1 MAVPSV
7 QWARLA
13 RTTLALILIAVSLVV
28 LEGARVGVTVR
39 DLSVG
44 DTPVTAYAGGN
55 EDGPVVVIAHGF
67 AGSRQMMQGYALPL
81 ARAGYRVFSFDFLG
95 HGRHPLPMSG
105 DVGAVEGTTRLL
117 MAQTAAVIDA
127 VSDGRAPVAL
137 LGHSM
142 ATDVLARVAAERSDI
157 GPVVLISA
165 FSQAITSDT
174 PRDLL
179 MITGAWEP
187 GLRDAALRAAR
198 MVSAGAQEG
207 ETVTLGPV
215 IRRAQVAPMAD
226 HVSILQNRAARAAA
240 LDWID
245 RAFSRKAATK
255 VWPTGWAVLGLFGGL
270 VLIFPGLALALRSR
284 EAAPGNLGWG
294 RVVVAAVLPAV
305 LAPLVAVPLNPN
317 LLPVLVADYLALHL
331 ALFGLL
337 QLALI
342 RWWRLAIGRISGP
355 AFLMVLVWCCLFGLA
370 LDRYVANFWP
380 TPGRFWVIAAIALG
394 AVPFMVADAVLTLRT
409 GLFQRLILRAG
420 FLLSLGVAVALD
432 FSGLFFLLMIGPVV
446 LVFYLVFGTVGR
458 SAGVRAG
465 PLAPGLVLGF
475 VLAWALGV
483 SFPLFSP

>member
-1 MAVPSV
+1 MPDLTAAGRLLRIAVALV
-7 QWARLA
+7 
-13 RTTLALILIAVSLVV
+13 LILGSVAV
-28 LEGARVGVTVR
+28 LEGARRGVEIRTLTVGE
-39 DLSVG
+39 
-44 DTPVTAYAGGN
+44 TPVSAYALAGA
-55 EDGPVVVIAHGF
+55 EGPVVVVAHGF

-81 ARAGYRVFSFDFLG
+81 AWAGYRVFSFDFLG

-105 DVGAVEGTTRLL
+105 DVTAVEGTTRLL
-117 MAQTAAVIDA
+117 MAQTDAVIDA

-142 ATDVLARVAAERSDI
+142 ATDVLARVAAERDDI

-165 FSQAITSDT
+165 FSQAITSQS

-198 MVSAGAQEG
+198 LVAPDAQED
-207 ETVTLGPV
+207 ETVTAGPV
-215 IRRAQVAPMAD
+215 VRRAEVAPLAD
-226 HVSILQNRAARAAA
+226 HVSILQNRDARAAA
-240 LDWID
+240 VDWID
-245 RAFSRKAATK
+245 RAYGRGAGTTL
-255 VWPTGWAVLGLFGGL
+255 WPTGWAILGLFGGL
-270 VLIFPGLALALRSR
+270 VLIFGGMARSLPAD
-284 EAAPGNLGWG
+284 EPASG
-294 RVVVAAVLPAV
+294 RLSWRQVAVATVLPAV

-342 RWWRLAIGRISGP
+342 WRWRLPVGRVSI
-355 AFLMVLVWCCLFGLA
+355 AALLLVLGWCCLFGFA

-380 TPGRFWVIAAIALG
+380 TAGRFWIVAAMALG
-394 AVPFMVADAVLTLRT
+394 AVPFMVADAVLTLRARIA
-409 GLFQRLILRAG
+409 QRLVLRAG
-420 FLLSLGVAVALD
+420 FLVSLGVAVALD
-432 FSGLFFLLMIGPVV
+432 FSGLFFLLMIAPVV

-458 SAGVRAG
+458 ASAVRAG
-465 PLAPGLVLGF
+465 PLASGLALGL

-483 SFPLFSP
+483 SFPLFAP